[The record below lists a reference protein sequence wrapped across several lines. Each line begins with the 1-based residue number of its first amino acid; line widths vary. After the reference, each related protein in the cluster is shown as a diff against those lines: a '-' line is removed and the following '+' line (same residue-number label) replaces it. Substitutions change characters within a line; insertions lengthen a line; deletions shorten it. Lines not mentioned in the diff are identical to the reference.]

1 MKIYTKTGDKGT
13 TSLYGGT
20 RVSKDYIRI
29 DAYGTIDELN
39 SWLGLVRD
47 EISAKE
53 DQETLLIIQKDLFYV
68 GSELALDPKKKVLAN
83 GENRLKKMI
92 ESTQIDFL
100 EEKID
105 SYEEN
110 VSPLTHFILPGGY
123 KVTSQIHIARTVCR
137 KAERITVALSK
148 REEVRS
154 ELIQYLNR
162 LSDYLFVFARKI
174 GNDNQYH
181 ETLWLP

>member
-1 MKIYTKTGDKGT
+1 MKIYTKTGDQGT

-20 RVSKDYIRI
+20 RVSKDHIRI

-47 EISAKE
+47 EISVKE
-53 DQETLLIIQKDLFYV
+53 DQETLLTIQKDLFYT
-68 GSELALDPKKKVLAN
+68 GSELALDPEKKVLAN
-83 GENRLKKMI
+83 GQNRLKKVL

-105 SYEEN
+105 LYEQRL
-110 VSPLTHFILPGGY
+110 SPLTHFILPGGHQ
-123 KVTSQIHIARTVCR
+123 VTSLIHIARTVCR
-137 KAERITVALSK
+137 KAERITVALSN
-148 REEVRS
+148 REEVRP

-162 LSDYLFVFARKI
+162 LSDYLFVLARKV